1 MKNGRSSM
9 LEQFGKIGKD
19 IICSLK
25 TSRILR
31 ACKVSNNTITRL
43 ILLVSCPI
51 LICSCGLQI
60 DKTGSEPILYFA
72 RHDASNTEM
81 VAADSNTISHPVLLK
96 IADTNSVHE
105 VKDNLIVATH
115 GWYEKVPWS
124 KDLVLAIEKKV
135 NSEKWFFGWY
145 DWHCHTQNINP
156 IDVAKKGRDV
166 AGPLL
171 AKKILEI
178 SKDWR
183 HIHLIGHSAGSW
195 VISEAAKIIVRETNA
210 SIHLTFL
217 DAYIPPFWQEDKLA
231 EFPGELNSDFWADHY
246 FTWDST
252 LGFTAV
258 QLTHAYNVDVTNVD
272 PDISDHEFA
281 AHWYLATV
289 TGQYAI
295 GRKYEG
301 KELFSNAAGVEYGF
315 SRSFEAGETHWS
327 KSILFDLGNK
337 PLKLKRPKRH

>member
-1 MKNGRSSM
+1 M
-9 LEQFGKIGKD
+9 LKQFGKIGKD
-19 IICSLK
+19 TLVSLK

-31 ACKVSNNTITRL
+31 VWGVSNNIIIRL
-43 ILLVSCPI
+43 ILLVSCTI
-51 LICSCGLQI
+51 LICSCRLQI
-60 DKTGSEPILYFA
+60 GKTGSEPILYLA
-72 RHDASNTEM
+72 QHDANNM
-81 VAADSNTISHPVLLK
+81 VAADSNIISHPVLLE
-96 IADTNSVHE
+96 IAETNSVNE
-105 VKDNLIVATH
+105 VKHNLVVVTH

-124 KDLVLAIEKKV
+124 KDLALAIKKKV

-156 IDVAKKGRDV
+156 IEVAKKGRDV

-171 AKKILEI
+171 AKKILDI

-195 VISEAAKIIVRETNA
+195 VISEAAKIILGEINA
-210 SIHLTFL
+210 NIHLTFL
-217 DAYIPPFWQEDKLA
+217 DAYVPPFWQEAELA
-231 EFPGELNSDFWADHY
+231 KFSGEPNSVFWADHY

-252 LGFTAV
+252 LGSTAV
-258 QLTHAYNVDVTNVD
+258 QLTHAYNVDITHVD

-289 TGQYAI
+289 IGQYAV

-301 KELFSNAAGVEYGF
+301 KELFSNVGGVEYGF

-327 KSILFDLGNK
+327 SSILFDLGNK
-337 PLKLKRPKRH
+337 PLKLRKPKRH